1 MGLIVSM
8 SANAL
13 ELTDMSL
20 GMKHVGVP
28 SGIATSADHVTHD
41 NSDKYRQGYRTVN
54 LTFDQGI
61 LRTEDNLVGVS
72 AMISSGYRSE
82 ALTVKP
88 YITPRLYWVTR
99 LTSDL
104 TLQVSVDLPAIGGS
118 VSEKRWWDNCVYQ
131 GKSCTADF
139 SYATA
144 YPYESS
150 PRVKFYQP
158 DTITIGIVWRF

>member
-8 SANAL
+8 STNAL

-20 GMKHVGVP
+20 GIKHVGVP
-28 SGIATSADHVTHD
+28 SGIATSANDVTHD

-54 LTFDQGI
+54 LTFDQVI
-61 LRTEDNLVGVS
+61 SRTEDNLVGVS

-82 ALTVKP
+82 ALTIRP
-88 YITPRLYWVTR
+88 YISPRFYWVTR

-104 TLQVSVDLPAIGGS
+104 TFQISAELPTLGGS
-118 VSEKRWWDNCVYQ
+118 ISEKKWIDKH
-131 GKSCTADF
+131 GFDF

-144 YPYESS
+144 RPWSEWED
-150 PRVKFYQP
+150 FGGIQLQAP
-158 DTITIGIVWRF
+158 DTITLRLVWRF